1 MISVGCRHLMS
12 RIAAWHLL
20 ILLVSWGGSAR
31 GEEPV
36 SSGDERS
43 SAMPRY
49 ETPLA
54 GEASSES
61 VWGHHVDI
69 PVRDRRN
76 TLALTLGGTLFLPAL
91 GSSDALPMAA
101 LYWRRESPGSRTRLV
116 FSAFDNELDHA
127 LKYDKFELLA
137 HLENM
142 TIPFPSKE
150 IVGGTE
156 VKASSIVWGE
166 AAAWVGA
173 GYRLPVAPFQS
184 DNDLRLQIFY
194 EGGYLYSSRT
204 VDTGPDVR
212 LPPDTATNGVR
223 VRVRYDGMRRNIME
237 LLHKGVAGG
246 LDVEWQSRAHWSDAN
261 YGGADYQKDETQEF
275 AKLSGYLIAAAP
287 VPGLSERDRMIF
299 SVYGGTTVEEDLDRF
314 SAFRIGGPFPNESHD
329 LARVPY
335 PGAEFNQFPVS
346 DYVVGTAEYRREI
359 LFFLY
364 LHLRGTIAWANR
376 DVLTSQ
382 PLRFRQSRGQV
393 LSVGLTSGFPWDSM
407 LYLEYS
413 YDSGILRNGISGN
426 SMLLLWSKSF

>member
-1 MISVGCRHLMS
+1 MS

-20 ILLVSWGGSAR
+20 ILFFSWGGNAR
-31 GEEPV
+31 GEEPAL
-36 SSGDERS
+36 SGEERS
-43 SAMPRY
+43 SAVPRY

-69 PVRDRRN
+69 PARDRRN

-91 GSSDALPMAA
+91 GSSDALPIAA
-101 LYWRRESPGSRTRLV
+101 LYWRRENAGSRTRLV

-127 LKYDKFELLA
+127 VKYDKYELLA

-156 VKASSIVWGE
+156 VKASSMVWGE

-173 GYRLPVAPFQS
+173 GYRLPVAPFQT
-184 DNDLRLQIFY
+184 DNDLRLQLFY

-223 VRVRYDGMRRNIME
+223 IRVRYDGMRRNIME

-261 YGGADYQKDETQEF
+261 YGGAVYKKDETQEF

-314 SAFRIGGPFPNESHD
+314 SAFRIGGPFPTESDD

-346 DYVVGTAEYRREI
+346 DYVVGTAEYRREL

-376 DVLTSQ
+376 DVLTSR
-382 PLRFRQSRGQV
+382 PLRFRESRGQV
-393 LSVGLTSGFPWDSM
+393 LSVGLTSGFPWDST

-426 SMLLLWSKSF
+426 SMLLLWSKSL

>member
-1 MISVGCRHLMS
+1 MS
-12 RIAAWHLL
+12 RVAAWHLL
-20 ILLVSWGGSAR
+20 ILFVSWGGSAR
-31 GEEPV
+31 GDEPV
-36 SSGDERS
+36 SAGDGRS
-43 SAMPRY
+43 TAVPRY

-69 PVRDRRN
+69 PARDRRN

-91 GSSDALPMAA
+91 GSSDALPMGA
-101 LYWRRESPGSRTRLV
+101 LYWRRENPGSRTRLV
-116 FSAFDNELDHA
+116 FSAFYNELDHA
-127 LKYDKFELLA
+127 VKYDKFELLA
-137 HLENM
+137 HLDNM
-142 TIPFPSKE
+142 TIPFPATE
-150 IVGGTE
+150 IVGGKE

-166 AAAWVGA
+166 ATAWVGV
-173 GYRLPVAPFQS
+173 GYRLPVAPFQT
-184 DNDLRLQIFY
+184 DNDLRLQLFY

-223 VRVRYDGMRRNIME
+223 MRVRYDGMRRNILE
-237 LLHKGVAGG
+237 LLHKGVACG

-261 YGGADYQKDETQEF
+261 YGGAVYKKDETQEF

-299 SVYGGTTVEEDLDRF
+299 SVYGGTTAEEDLDRF
-314 SAFRIGGPFPNESHD
+314 SAFRIGGPFPTESDD

-346 DYVVGTAEYRREI
+346 DYVIGTAEYRREL

-364 LHLRGTIAWANR
+364 LHLRGTLAWANR
-376 DVLTSQ
+376 DVLTSR
-382 PLRFRQSRGQV
+382 PLRFRESRGQV
-393 LSVGLTSGFPWDSM
+393 LSVGLTSGLPWDSI

-426 SMLLLWSKSF
+426 SMMLLWSKSF

>member
-1 MISVGCRHLMS
+1 M
-12 RIAAWHLL
+12 
-20 ILLVSWGGSAR
+20 
-31 GEEPV
+31 
-36 SSGDERS
+36 
-43 SAMPRY
+43 
-49 ETPLA
+49 A
-54 GEASSES
+54 GEAYTTS

-69 PVRDRRN
+69 PARDRRN

-91 GSSDALPMAA
+91 GSSDALPMGA
-101 LYWRRESPGSRTRLV
+101 LYWRRENHDFRTRLV
-116 FSAFDNELDHA
+116 FSVFYNELDHA
-127 LKYDKFELLA
+127 LKYDKFEILA

-142 TIPFPSKE
+142 TIPFPSAE
-150 IVGGTE
+150 IVGGQE
-156 VKASSIVWGE
+156 VKASNIVWGE
-166 AAAWVGA
+166 AAAWVGV
-173 GYRLPVAPFQS
+173 GYRLPVAPFQT
-184 DNDLRLQIFY
+184 DNDLRLQLFY

-246 LDVEWQSRAHWSDAN
+246 LDVEWQSRDHWSDAN
-261 YGGADYQKDETQEF
+261 YGGAVYNKDQTQEF
-275 AKLSGYLIAAAP
+275 VTLTGYMIAAAP
-287 VPGLSERDRMIF
+287 VPGLSEHDRMIF
-299 SVYGGTTVEEDLDRF
+299 SVYGGATVVNDLDRF
-314 SAFRIGGPFPNESHD
+314 SAFRIGGPFPSESDD

-346 DYVVGTAEYRREI
+346 DYVVGTAEYRREL

-364 LHLRGTIAWANR
+364 LHLRGTLAWANR

-382 PLRFRQSRGQV
+382 PLRFRESRGQV
-393 LSVGLTSGFPWDSM
+393 LTVGLTSGFPWDST

-426 SMLLLWSKSF
+426 SMLLLWSKMF

>member
-1 MISVGCRHLMS
+1 MS
-12 RIAAWHLL
+12 RIAAWQLL
-20 ILLVSWGGSAR
+20 ILFISCGGSAG
-31 GEEPV
+31 GEEPA
-36 SSGDERS
+36 SSGEERS
-43 SAMPRY
+43 SAVPIY
-49 ETPLA
+49 STPLA
-54 GEASSES
+54 GEAFSTS
-61 VWGHHVDI
+61 VWGHSADI
-69 PVRDRRN
+69 SARDRRN

-91 GSSDALPMAA
+91 GSSDALPMGA

-116 FSAFDNELDHA
+116 FSVFYNELDHA
-127 LKYDKFELLA
+127 LKYDNFELLA

-142 TIPFPSKE
+142 TIPFPSTE
-150 IVGGTE
+150 IVGGKE

-173 GYRLPVAPFQS
+173 GYRLPIAPFHM
-184 DNDLRLQIFY
+184 DNDLRLQLFY

-204 VDTGPDVR
+204 FDTGPDVR

-223 VRVRYDGMRRNIME
+223 VRARYDGMSRNIME

-246 LDVEWQSRAHWSDAN
+246 LDLEWQSRAHWADAN
-261 YGGADYQKDETQEF
+261 YGGAVYKKDETQEF
-275 AKLSGYLIAAAP
+275 VKLSGYLLAAAP
-287 VPGLSERDRMIF
+287 VPGLSECDRMIF
-299 SVYGGTTVEEDLDRF
+299 SVYGGATVVNDLDRF
-314 SAFRIGGPFPNESHD
+314 SAFRIGGPFPNESDD

-346 DYVVGTAEYRREI
+346 DYVVGTAEYRREL

-364 LHLRGTIAWANR
+364 LHLRGTLAWANR

-382 PLRFRQSRGQV
+382 PPRFSESRGQV
-393 LSVGLTSGFPWDSM
+393 LSVGLTSGLPWDST

-426 SMLLLWSKSF
+426 SMLLLWSKML

>member
-1 MISVGCRHLMS
+1 V
-12 RIAAWHLL
+12 
-20 ILLVSWGGSAR
+20 
-31 GEEPV
+31 
-36 SSGDERS
+36 
-43 SAMPRY
+43 PRY

-54 GEASSES
+54 GEACS
-61 VWGHHVDI
+61 VSILGRQIDI
-69 PVRDRRN
+69 PARDRRN
-76 TLALTLGGTLFLPAL
+76 TLALNLGGTLFLPAL
-91 GSSDALPMAA
+91 GSSDALPMGA
-101 LYWRRESPGSRTRLV
+101 LYWRRENPGSRTRLV
-116 FSAFDNELDHA
+116 FSVFYNELDHA

-142 TIPFPSKE
+142 TIPFPSQE
-150 IVGGTE
+150 IVGGKE

-166 AAAWVGA
+166 ATAWLGA
-173 GYRLPVAPFQS
+173 GYRLPVTPFQT
-184 DNDLRLQIFY
+184 DNDLRLQLFY

-204 VDTGPDVR
+204 VDSGPDVR
-212 LPPDTATNGVR
+212 LPPDTATHGVR
-223 VRVRYDGMRRNIME
+223 IRVRYDGMRRNIME
-237 LLHKGVAGG
+237 LLHNGVAGG

-261 YGGADYQKDETQEF
+261 YGGAVYKKDETQEF

-299 SVYGGTTVEEDLDRF
+299 SVYGGTTAEEDLDRF
-314 SAFRIGGPFPNESHD
+314 SAFRIGGPFPSESDD

-346 DYVVGTAEYRREI
+346 DYVVGTAEYRREL

-364 LHLRGTIAWANR
+364 LHLRGTLAWANR

-382 PLRFRQSRGQV
+382 PLRFRESRGQV
-393 LSVGLTSGFPWDSM
+393 LSVGLTSGLPWDSI

-426 SMLLLWSKSF
+426 SMMLLWSKSF